1 MFSLFT
7 MQNQSNVRFLLGAQ
21 LEDPTAEL
29 LTFQFQQDI
38 CGEKCYSLQV
48 PGTMLQKLGRRH
60 LIEYVAD
67 YYLQLQ
73 PQELDRID
81 RNAVIMALN
90 YAGF

>member
-1 MFSLFT
+1 
-7 MQNQSNVRFLLGAQ
+7 MQKQSNTRFLLGAR
-21 LEDPTAEL
+21 LEDHTADL
-29 LTFQFQQDI
+29 LTFRFQQDLF
-38 CGEKCYSLQV
+38 GEKNYSLLV
-48 PGTMLQKLGRRH
+48 PDALFQKLGRRH

-90 YAGF
+90 YAL